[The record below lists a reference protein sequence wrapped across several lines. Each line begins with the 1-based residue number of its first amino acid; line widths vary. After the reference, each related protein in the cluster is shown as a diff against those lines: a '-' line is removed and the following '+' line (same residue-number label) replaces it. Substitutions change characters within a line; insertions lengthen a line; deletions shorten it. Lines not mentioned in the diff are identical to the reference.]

1 MPQPLTRSP
10 SGVGPDARMWTLYRL
25 SALMLRAVT
34 GTAAITSS
42 ARLAASA
49 SPRLAIG
56 SSSLVRATGDGGT
69 GTSVR
74 PRAFDPTYEARPGPV
89 SAAGHERCVPAE
101 FDAGLCG
108 PCKASQAGR
117 RGARKGA
124 TARLSVA
131 GQRAGTRRSGTDP
144 RKEPAPWLDD
154 RSATAPIG
162 HPGRSTRTPDRPGAA
177 SAERRRR
184 IDPRMTSTTVD
195 EPENEPPIERSD
207 GQVYGG

>member
-1 MPQPLTRSP
+1 
-10 SGVGPDARMWTLYRL
+10 
-25 SALMLRAVT
+25 MLRAVT

-49 SPRLAIG
+49 NPRLAIG

-74 PRAFDPTYEARPGPV
+74 PRAFDPTYEARPAPV
-89 SAAGHERCVPAE
+89 SAAGHERMPCRTSSTQVCADLARRRRQDDEGLARAPLGGCRWPAR
-101 FDAGLCG
+101 A
-108 PCKASQAGR
+108 
-117 RGARKGA
+117 
-124 TARLSVA
+124 
-131 GQRAGTRRSGTDP
+131 AGTRRSGTDP

-162 HPGRSTRTPDRPGAA
+162 HPCRSKRTPDRPGAA
-177 SAERRRR
+177 LGGDAPADRSE
-184 IDPRMTSTTVD
+184 DDVPDVD